1 MTQIKKKKTEP
12 IIIVAIVI
20 VSLFIIVFFS
30 FWFLYFKALLY
41 RGVHEVYYDTQANH
55 VERIELIQ
63 GFETE
68 IKAAYVIKAVVTLDK
83 RDALLQSLSE
93 MKYYSRFTGPW
104 HPYGDCFL
112 IHYTD
117 GSSSFICRTGV
128 ARYDDEGQEIDMT
141 YAPYLADEELFDSL
155 WDALI
160 EP

>member
-1 MTQIKKKKTEP
+1 
-12 IIIVAIVI
+12 VI

-30 FWFLYFKALLY
+30 FWFLFFKALLY

-83 RDALLQSLSE
+83 TDALLQSLSE

-117 GSSSFICRTGV
+117 GATSFICRTGV

-141 YAPYLADEELFDSL
+141 YAPYLADEELFSSL
-155 WDALI
+155 WNELI